1 MIPAHASRSQ
11 TLSLSFPFPGL
22 CGASAAEI
30 ISSLCYVF
38 VTLKVNRCGV
48 GTARVSESSRLKAH
62 PIVKGLQQPRGWGLS
77 KAFCLFWRLGE
88 FSASTAV
95 MFAFNIPVWR
105 FLMSLPD

>member
-1 MIPAHASRSQ
+1 MRNESRAVPRRFFLPTITYALNYQEWIFS
-11 TLSLSFPFPGL
+11 SPVSFIATIGL
-22 CGASAAEI
+22 E
-30 ISSLCYVF
+30 L
-38 VTLKVNRCGV
+38 
-48 GTARVSESSRLKAH
+48 H
-62 PIVKGLQQPRGWGLS
+62 PYVKGLQQPRGWGLS